1 MTELL
6 TALTVFLPTAFTF
19 AVAAHSPRDAAGNT
33 VTRGRRT
40 FGNDVRSFLRLATY

>member
-1 MTELL
+1 MIELY

-19 AVAAHSPRDAAGNT
+19 AVAAHSPRDAAGNKI
-33 VTRGRRT
+33 TRSNRT